1 MQITI
6 LKQFGRDEYTL
17 ITEGE
22 EGAGFGE
29 LRCEQALQWDELLP
43 RLVRLLVPRCS
54 DGRPVGRMPKLF
66 LAPPKAQP
74 PDEEPSDGKPTTPRP
89 AQPDS

>member
-22 EGAGFGE
+22 EGTGFGE

-43 RLVRLLVPRCS
+43 RLVSLLVPRCS
-54 DGRPVGRMPKLF
+54 DGRPVGRGPKLF
-66 LAPPKAQP
+66 LEAPKPVS
-74 PDEEPSDGKPTTPRP
+74 PDEGPPSH
-89 AQPDS
+89 ALE